1 VCHSPICS
9 FSLLS
14 LSLALAALVAL
25 WLFLSLSALAL
36 CLLGCLAHTRRPLTN
51 EYVLY
56 RWIHTYLALHLPAL
70 FLYGAFVYTHLCR
83 RNIHS
88 PSLPLCSLSPTHCV
102 SG

>member
-51 EYVLY
+51 EYVPYFTGGYIPCFAPARSLSV
-56 RWIHTYLALHLPAL
+56 RSMCIHT
-70 FLYGAFVYTHLCR
+70 
-83 RNIHS
+83 
-88 PSLPLCSLSPTHCV
+88 PLSS
-102 SG
+102 

>member
-1 VCHSPICS
+1 LCHSPICS

-25 WLFLSLSALAL
+25 WLFLSLSAPAL

-56 RWIHTYLALHLPAL
+56 RWTHTLLCTCPLSSCTEHL
-70 FLYGAFVYTHLCR
+70 YTHT
-83 RNIHS
+83 S
-88 PSLPLCSLSPTHCV
+88 VVVTSTPPSLPLCSLSPTHCV